1 MGKVNIKKIDLSQFM
16 LDEDDEMMMDKMDK
30 KSLPDEDIKPS
41 VNLDMMD
48 EATLEENITSA
59 GDYYDYDGRETID
72 DLNDLGISV
81 SADEINYLTGLTS
94 NIQTQ
99 LDNRYTET
107 EADNKFSVKAGSS
120 SITRSKRSPVPE
132 P

>member
-1 MGKVNIKKIDLSQFM
+1 MTKVNIKKIDLSQFM

-72 DLNDLGISV
+72 DLNDLGMDI
-81 SADEINYLTGLTS
+81 Y
-94 NIQTQ
+94 
-99 LDNRYTET
+99 
-107 EADNKFSVKAGSS
+107 
-120 SITRSKRSPVPE
+120 
-132 P
+132 

>member
-1 MGKVNIKKIDLSQFM
+1 MAINIKEIDLSQFM
-16 LDEDDEMMMDKMDK
+16 LNEEDEMMMEKMDK

-72 DLNDLGISV
+72 DLNDLGMDI
-81 SADEINYLTGLTS
+81 Y
-94 NIQTQ
+94 
-99 LDNRYTET
+99 
-107 EADNKFSVKAGSS
+107 
-120 SITRSKRSPVPE
+120 
-132 P
+132 

>member
-1 MGKVNIKKIDLSQFM
+1 MAKVNMKKIDLSQFI
-16 LDEDDEMMMDKMDK
+16 LDEDDEMMMEKMDK

-72 DLNDLGISV
+72 DLNDLGMDI
-81 SADEINYLTGLTS
+81 Y
-94 NIQTQ
+94 
-99 LDNRYTET
+99 
-107 EADNKFSVKAGSS
+107 
-120 SITRSKRSPVPE
+120 
-132 P
+132 

>member
-1 MGKVNIKKIDLSQFM
+1 MAKVNMKKIDLSQFM
-16 LDEDDEMMMDKMDK
+16 LDEDDEMMMEKMDK

-72 DLNDLGISV
+72 DLNDLGMDIYQE
-81 SADEINYLTGLTS
+81 DDIYEY
-94 NIQTQ
+94 
-99 LDNRYTET
+99 
-107 EADNKFSVKAGSS
+107 GS
-120 SITRSKRSPVPE
+120 IKR
-132 P
+132 